1 MSIRAIIFDF
11 GGVLIEWDPR
21 NLYRH
26 YFNQPEK
33 IEQFLSD
40 VNFSQWNIE
49 QDRGRPFA
57 EGIAVLSAQYP
68 QYATYIHAFGE
79 RWDETLV
86 GTIDGTVKILRELK
100 QAGYPLYALSN
111 WSAETFPIARRK
123 FDFFDAF
130 DEIILSGAVGMV
142 KPERGIFEFLLQKIG
157 RPAHECLFIDDAL
170 ANIQQADRM
179 GFKTVLFKSSQQL
192 RVELQELKLLPA
204 NF

>member
-26 YFNQPEK
+26 YFNQPET

-86 GTIDGTVKILRELK
+86 GTIEGTVKILRELK

-157 RPAHECLFIDDAL
+157 HPAHECLFIDDAL

-192 RVELQELKLLPA
+192 RAELQELKLLPA
-204 NF
+204 SF

>member
-68 QYATYIHAFGE
+68 HYATYIHAFGE

-130 DEIILSGAVGMV
+130 DEIVLSGAVGMV
-142 KPERGIFEFLLQKIG
+142 KPERGIFELLLQKIG
-157 RPAHECLFIDDAL
+157 HPAHECLFIDDAL

-204 NF
+204 SF

>member
-26 YFNQPEK
+26 YFSQPEK
-33 IEQFLSD
+33 IDQFLSD

-86 GTIDGTVKILRELK
+86 GTIDGTVKILREL
-100 QAGYPLYALSN
+100 QRAGYPLYALSN

-130 DEIILSGAVGMV
+130 DEIVLSGAVGMV
-142 KPERGIFEFLLQKIG
+142 KPERGIFELLLQKVG
-157 RPAHECLFIDDAL
+157 HPAHECLFIDDAL
-170 ANIQQADRM
+170 TNIQQADRM
-179 GFKTVLFKSSQQL
+179 GFKTVLFESPQQL
-192 RVELQELKLLPA
+192 RTELQELKLLPA
-204 NF
+204 SF

>member
-26 YFNQPEK
+26 YFSQPEK

-68 QYATYIHAFGE
+68 HYATYIHAFGE

-123 FDFFDAF
+123 FDFFHAF
-130 DEIILSGAVGMV
+130 REIVISGEVKMI
-142 KPERGIFEFLLQKIG
+142 KPERGIFELMLQKIG
-157 RPAHECLFIDDAL
+157 RPAHECLFIDDAQI
-170 ANIQQADRM
+170 NIEQAHAM
-179 GFKTVLFKSSQQL
+179 GFQTIRFKSPEQL
-192 RVELQELKLLPA
+192 RTELQTMKLLPA
-204 NF
+204 

>member
-68 QYATYIHAFGE
+68 HYATYIHAFGE

-130 DEIILSGAVGMV
+130 DEIVLSGAVGMV

-192 RVELQELKLLPA
+192 RAELQELKLLPA
-204 NF
+204 SF

>member
-26 YFNQPEK
+26 YFSQPEK

-68 QYATYIHAFGE
+68 HYATYIHAFGE

-142 KPERGIFEFLLQKIG
+142 KPERGIFELLLQKIG

-179 GFKTVLFKSSQQL
+179 GFKTILFKSPQQL
-192 RVELQELKLLPA
+192 RAELQELKLLPA
-204 NF
+204 SF

>member
-68 QYATYIHAFGE
+68 HYATYIHAFGE

-130 DEIILSGAVGMV
+130 DEIVLSGAVGMV
-142 KPERGIFEFLLQKIG
+142 KPERGIFELLLQKIG

-192 RVELQELKLLPA
+192 RAELQELKLLPA
-204 NF
+204 SF

>member
-33 IEQFLSD
+33 MEQFLSD

-68 QYATYIHAFGE
+68 HYAAYIHAFGE

-130 DEIILSGAVGMV
+130 DEIVLSGAVGMV
-142 KPERGIFEFLLQKIG
+142 KPERGIFDLLLQKIG

-179 GFKTVLFKSSQQL
+179 GFKTVLFKSPQQL
-192 RVELQELKLLPA
+192 RAELQGLKLLPA
-204 NF
+204 SF

>member
-68 QYATYIHAFGE
+68 HYATYIHAFGE

-142 KPERGIFEFLLQKIG
+142 KPERGIFELLLQKIG

-192 RVELQELKLLPA
+192 RAELRELELLPA
-204 NF
+204 SF